1 MRTSTLFVLLALT
14 STAALAQV
22 RTGSTVEASTQT
34 QASTKA
40 VSELDATDR
49 VVQEIWGLTAEE
61 MRRAKVLAQGP
72 RRNFSVPNLS
82 PLEILGIHAR
92 TDAERRQYAERF
104 AKIFRADV
112 ERSIAWDRAYSEAM
126 AKLYPNDPM
135 ISFDGLPKVQ
145 SSVGS
150 ADMGNVPRTQ
160 IIERPAPAPSS
171 RVPARTSAK
180 P

>member
-1 MRTSTLFVLLALT
+1 MRASTLCVLLAMACT
-14 STAALAQV
+14 SAAAQV

-34 QASTKA
+34 NASTKA

-49 VVQEIWGLTAEE
+49 VVQEIWGLSSEE
-61 MRRAKVLAQGP
+61 MRRSKVLAQGP

-112 ERSIAWDRAYSEAM
+112 ERSIAWDRAYTEAM

-135 ISFDGLPKVQ
+135 ISFDGMPKVQ
-145 SSVGS
+145 SSVGA

-160 IIERPAPAPSS
+160 IIEHPAPSS
-171 RVPARTSAK
+171 RVPARSSAK